1 MCSYF
6 LQGLLF
12 EQVCSKLFQKLHM
25 IITFIHSCGVV
36 VIAVN
41 NSDNTQPV
49 DCINTPV
56 LCASYMIFQQLTLNM
71 NA

>member
-1 MCSYF
+1 
-6 LQGLLF
+6 
-12 EQVCSKLFQKLHM
+12 M
-25 IITFIHSCGVV
+25 IITFIHSFGVV

-41 NSDNTQPV
+41 NSDHTQPV

-56 LCASYMIFQQLTLNM
+56 LCALYMIFQQLTLNM